1 MAKSRKKSVKKII
14 SKKRNNLKKGKKNW
28 GWVKNAKSPSDTSIE
43 NTSPNESLENCTEA
57 FGEISINSH
66 SEFTIT
72 LLNII
77 LFIK

>member
-66 SEFTIT
+66 SEFIII

-77 LFIK
+77 LFTK